1 MPNINMRYGTS
12 EKKITGGLPKLI
24 QSGDLE
30 YESTIEDTI
39 FNLDD
44 GGIYWLVTRSTTK
57 ATDAYSGHATYQWEV
72 PVGQKFGNTAGHS
85 TAMVTNGTQRVSIT
99 ANADSTFTIKPTG
112 VAYHVRYALYKV
124 G

>member
-72 PVGQKFGNTAGHS
+72 PVGQKFGK
-85 TAMVTNGTQRVSIT
+85 M
-99 ANADSTFTIKPTG
+99 
-112 VAYHVRYALYKV
+112 
-124 G
+124 